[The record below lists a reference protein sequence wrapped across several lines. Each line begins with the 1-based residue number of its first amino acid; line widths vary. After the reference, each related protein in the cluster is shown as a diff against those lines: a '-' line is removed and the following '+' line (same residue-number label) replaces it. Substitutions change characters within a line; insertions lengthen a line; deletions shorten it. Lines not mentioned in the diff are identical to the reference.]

1 MGIVVSGPIF
11 RQGKHSGDHGVQ
23 PAMGIRRFELDGFCG
38 TIGHARIAALA
49 GVIPDRALVRE
60 GDVAAGAA
68 ARGTACRLHGSL

>member
-1 MGIVVSGPIF
+1 MVSGAVF
-11 RQGKHSGDHGVQ
+11 RQAKPSGDGVIQ
-23 PAMGIRRFELDGFCG
+23 PGICLRRLKLNGFCG